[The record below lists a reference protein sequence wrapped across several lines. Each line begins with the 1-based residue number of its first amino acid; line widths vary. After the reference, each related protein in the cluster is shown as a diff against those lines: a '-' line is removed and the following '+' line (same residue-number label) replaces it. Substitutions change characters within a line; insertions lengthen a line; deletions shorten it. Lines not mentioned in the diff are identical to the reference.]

1 LSVDIPILLR
11 ETREEIRPGDERFR
25 NLPNGVEGLTIAVLA
40 TMPVIASTG
49 AMLVCGQIAP
59 MKVSAIARRIA
70 SRIRVA
76 KAD

>member
-1 LSVDIPILLR
+1 
-11 ETREEIRPGDERFR
+11 
-25 NLPNGVEGLTIAVLA
+25 
-40 TMPVIASTG
+40 MPVIASTG
-49 AMLVCGQIAP
+49 AMLVCGHIAP